1 MALFLG
7 GYSVE
12 RLSALS
18 YTGVMIF

>member
-1 MALFLG
+1 MARFLG
-7 GYSVE
+7 GHSVE